1 MEKQCKECL
10 ISKTLDQFRE
20 QRNICKKCSYK
31 KSNDKKKIDN
41 EQLLL
46 INYKN
51 MFDEI
56 IINKLCSCCD
66 NTKFI
71 DDFRH
76 GRSYCKSCE
85 NKKTVSYRIK
95 KKEEFK
101 NDTLNK
107 KFCTKC
113 NIEQTYNNF
122 TKTGGNVCNECEKKY
137 QHDHHNGLLDIKKI
151 IINENNEKQCSKC
164 KIFNE
169 IDDYV
174 NGNNMCHKCRCGYY
188 TDYFKNNIEAKIKN
202 NLATHM
208 RLYFKKEHRT
218 FDYINLEKNLFKKWF
233 EFLYSYD
240 EYINDN
246 NHGSYWEIDHVVPCK
261 LFDMEILEDIKL
273 CYESEPKAHL
283 IRVLRTLII
292 GKIYNV

>member
-20 QRNICKKCSYK
+20 QRNICKKCNYKKQKSNYK
-31 KSNDKKKIDN
+31 KSNYKKKHNI
-41 EQLLL
+41 QLFI
-46 INYKN
+46 INDKN
-51 MFDEI
+51 IFDEI
-56 IINKLCSCCD
+56 IINKLCNIC
-66 NTKFI
+66 NENKNIT
-71 DDFRH
+71 DFTH
-76 GRSYCKSCE
+76 GRRSCKLCE

-137 QHDHHNGLLDIKKI
+137 QRDHHNGLLDIKKI

-169 IDDYV
+169 IDDYL
-174 NGNNMCHKCRCGYY
+174 NGNNICHKCRCDYY
-188 TDYFKNNIEAKIKN
+188 TYYFKNNI
-202 NLATHM
+202 
-208 RLYFKKEHRT
+208 
-218 FDYINLEKNLFKKWF
+218 
-233 EFLYSYD
+233 
-240 EYINDN
+240 
-246 NHGSYWEIDHVVPCK
+246 
-261 LFDMEILEDIKL
+261 
-273 CYESEPKAHL
+273 
-283 IRVLRTLII
+283 
-292 GKIYNV
+292 